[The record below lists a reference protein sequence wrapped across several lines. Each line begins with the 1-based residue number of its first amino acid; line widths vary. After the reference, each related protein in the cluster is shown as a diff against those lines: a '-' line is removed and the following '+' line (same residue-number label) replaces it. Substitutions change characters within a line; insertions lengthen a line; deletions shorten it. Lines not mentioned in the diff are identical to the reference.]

1 MDTTRDSSAEE
12 RRLAAW
18 IGDALLVRGDVIST
32 RDLVIHGR
40 VEGTIDLGDHSL
52 TIGVGASV
60 VADLVAKSVTISGE
74 VKGNVTAMSSVALLA
89 TGSVEGN
96 VTTPRLIMEDGAV
109 LRGRVDVDGSKA
121 ARAPVS
127 PPSAVSSVA

>member
-18 IGDALLVRGDVIST
+18 IGDALLVRGDVVST

-52 TIGVGASV
+52 TIGPGASV
-60 VADLVAKSVTISGE
+60 IADLVANTVTISGE
-74 VKGNVTAMSSVALLA
+74 VKGNVTAMSGVALLA
-89 TGSVEGN
+89 TGSVEGD
-96 VTTPRLIMEDGAV
+96 VTTPRLSMEDGAV

-121 ARAPVS
+121 VRAPVS
-127 PPSAVSSVA
+127 PAAPVSSVA

>member
-18 IGDALLVRGDVIST
+18 IGDALLVRGDVVST

-52 TIGVGASV
+52 TIGPGASV
-60 VADLVAKSVTISGE
+60 IADLVAKSVTISGE

-121 ARAPVS
+121 VRASAS
-127 PPSAVSSVA
+127 PASPVSSVA